1 MKKLKNKLITLRQNT
16 GHYFIVLINIVH
28 EKENQFKSIVDKNH
42 GYNVKYEFDQIM
54 EITHDYANIQYKFLK
69 DKKKIENRNKINEL
83 NTAKQD
89 FMISLHICEDVKR
102 HIYSF
107 L

>member
-16 GHYFIVLINIVH
+16 CHYFIVLINIVH
-28 EKENQFKSIVDKNH
+28 EKENQFRMIYKDNI
-42 GYNVKYEFDQIM
+42 YNIKYEFDQII
-54 EITHDYANIQYKFLK
+54 EITNDYANIQYNFLK
-69 DKKKIENRNKINEL
+69 DKKKIETRNRINEINL
-83 NTAKQD
+83 AKQD
-89 FMISLHICEDVKR
+89 FMKSLNICEDIKR